1 MIEPVE
7 AEFANPPIFSN
18 QQERIL
24 EDEVIEQPGAITH
37 ASDDETRAG
46 TPENEKLKGKIIVDF
61 EPGSRE
67 DPREW
72 NKGRKWCVF
81 NKCAIEQV

>member
-7 AEFANPPIFSN
+7 AEFASPPIFSN
-18 QQERIL
+18 RQERAL
-24 EDEVIEQPGAITH
+24 DKEAIEQPGAITGL
-37 ASDDETRAG
+37 SGSESEQNTRAG
-46 TPENEKLKGKIIVDF
+46 TPLNEKLKGKILVDF

-72 NKGRKWCVF
+72 NKGRKW
-81 NKCAIEQV
+81 